1 MKTKHEKCTGLD
13 NVEGCKHG
21 DDGSYAADGA
31 DGSRRKL
38 LALLGLLGLAGTQ
51 DVAAQDAAKINPR
64 SYRVMLEN
72 DSVRVLEYR
81 SLPGLG
87 VCGQGKH
94 FHPAHLVVAM
104 SDGRVKVTTEDD
116 KLITADQKSGHVF
129 WEPAVTHSVENISG
143 RPMRA
148 YMVEIKDKDWK
159 ASTG

>member
-1 MKTKHEKCTGLD
+1 MRNTDGNCMNQED
-13 NVEGCKHG
+13 AEGCELG
-21 DDGSYAADGA
+21 R

-38 LALLGLLGLAGTQ
+38 LALLGLLGLAGTE

-104 SDGRVKVTTEDD
+104 SEGKAKMTTEQGEV
-116 KLITADQKSGHVF
+116 IVGDQKSGAVF

>member
-1 MKTKHEKCTGLD
+1 MKHLD
-13 NVEGCKHG
+13 GNCMNQEDAEGCE
-21 DDGSYAADGA
+21 YGA

-94 FHPAHLVVAM
+94 SHPAHLVVAL
-104 SDGRVKVTTEDD
+104 SDGKGKITTEQGEV
-116 KLITADQKSGHVF
+116 IVGDQKSGAVF

>member
-1 MKTKHEKCTGLD
+1 MKNTDGNCMNQED
-13 NVEGCKHG
+13 AEGCEHG
-21 DDGSYAADGA
+21 R

-38 LALLGLLGLAGTQ
+38 LALLGLLGLAGIE

-104 SDGRVKVTTEDD
+104 SDGKVKITTEDE
-116 KLITADQKSGHVF
+116 KVIAADQKSGGVF
-129 WEPAVTHSVENISG
+129 WEPAVTHTVENISG

-148 YMVEIKDKDWK
+148 YLVEIKDKDWK

>member
-1 MKTKHEKCTGLD
+1 MKTNHEKCTGLED
-13 NVEGCKHG
+13 DEGCQYGAG
-21 DDGSYAADGA
+21 DTDGADGA

-38 LALLGLLGLAGTQ
+38 LALLGLLGLAGIE
-51 DVAAQDAAKINPR
+51 DVTAQDAAKVNPR

-72 DSVRVLEYR
+72 NSVRVLEYR

-116 KLITADQKSGHVF
+116 KLIAADQKSGAVF

>member
-1 MKTKHEKCTGLD
+1 MNQED
-13 NVEGCKHG
+13 AEGCEH
-21 DDGSYAADGA
+21 GA

-38 LALLGLLGLAGTQ
+38 LALLGLLGLLGLAGIE
-51 DVAAQDAAKINPR
+51 DVGAQDAAKINPR

-104 SDGRVKVTTEDD
+104 SDGRFKVTTEDD
-116 KLITADQKSGHVF
+116 KLITGDQKSGAVF

-148 YMVEIKDKDWK
+148 HMVEIKDKDWK